1 MIKYDD
7 LFSKQSREIS
17 EPELSEQLKS
27 HCNII
32 CFNPVQTVVSNS
44 RPRPISLLFQ
54 DKKDKTILFTEKKGE
69 PIEFASFLKSLREQI
84 NETEE

>member
-7 LFSKQSREIS
+7 LFSKQRMRIS
-17 EPELSEQLKS
+17 EPELSEQWKS
-27 HCNII
+27 PCKVIF
-32 CFNPVQTVVSNS
+32 FNPVQTIVSNR
-44 RPRPISLLFQ
+44 RPFSLSLLNQ
-54 DKKDKTILFTEKKGE
+54 DKKEKTILFAEKKRE